1 MPAPPIPHSSLALS
15 GATPLVD
22 LHLRGPESGSC
33 PFRWQ
38 VHRQAAGTERGKL
51 AAQGVLLKASP
62 AASLTCHCPEWS
74 RATCNF
80 LQSSSKAGCRQ
91 LGVGPA
97 SQEGRPHTLSQSST
111 STQDTC
117 CQVYLLFSQ
126 VLSPQVP
133 QTVPGHS
140 DLHSYTSFFLP
151 FFFFFFLSLLTS
163 VSNCLGV
170 PFLHMYFFLGSTDT
184 RKLWSRAISSCQ

>member
-1 MPAPPIPHSSLALS
+1 MSRVPGFSPREAVAAPPSSTTRNLSRAGQVPAPPIPHSSLALS

-91 LGVGPA
+91 LGMGPA
-97 SQEGRPHTLSQSST
+97 SQEGRPHTPVPKLHLHPRYLLPSILAFQPSPLST
-111 STQDTC
+111 SAPDC
-117 CQVYLLFSQ
+117 
-126 VLSPQVP
+126 P
-133 QTVPGHS
+133 
-140 DLHSYTSFFLP
+140 
-151 FFFFFFLSLLTS
+151 
-163 VSNCLGV
+163 
-170 PFLHMYFFLGSTDT
+170 
-184 RKLWSRAISSCQ
+184 WS